1 MDISLL
7 KTFLEVAKT
16 RHFGR
21 AADNLFVTQSA
32 VSARIKLLEETLGI
46 ELFSRKRNDIQL
58 TPAGNR
64 LHRHAEGIVKS
75 WERARQSVALDSDLS
90 ASLSTGCVFDLW
102 RIFVG
107 RWAQGF
113 RAAFPDIALQIE
125 IQTTDILVQRLI
137 LGILDIAYLFDPPQT
152 PELEIRQVTEVPL
165 VLVSSR
171 EGDNLEKAMQ
181 SNYVMVEWGSA
192 FGVVHAEKFPDL
204 PTPVLQTNSGEV
216 ALSLLQSSGGS
227 AYLPQET
234 IQPLL
239 RSKQLFLVKEAPV
252 IQRLSYVAYRPENH
266 ERKSVQKALQN
277 LDLLF

>member
-46 ELFSRKRNDIQL
+46 ELFGRKRNDIQL

-102 RIFVG
+102 RIFAD
-107 RWAQGF
+107 RWARDF
-113 RAAFPDIALQIE
+113 RATFPDIALQIE
-125 IQTTDILVQRLI
+125 IQTTEVLVQRLI
-137 LGILDIAYLFDPPQT
+137 LGVLDIAYLFDPPQT
-152 PELEIRQVTEVPL
+152 PELEIKQVTEVPL

-171 EGDNLEKAMQ
+171 EEEDMEKAME

-192 FGVVHAEKFPDL
+192 FGVIHAEKFPDL

-227 AYLPQET
+227 AYLPQEM

-239 RSKQLFLVKEAPV
+239 HSKQLFLVKEAPV
-252 IQRLSYVAYRPENH
+252 IQRLAYVAYRPQNR
-266 ERKSVQKALQN
+266 ERKPVQKALQN
-277 LDLLF
+277 LDQLR